1 MTTRKWPAL
10 FTRSA
15 VRFALHSER
24 RALKPCFFLFP
35 FLLVSALTAAPSAV
49 AVGLGEISVNSS
61 LNEPL
66 TADIQILNSTALE
79 DGQILVSL
87 ASAEAFERAGIS
99 RDFFLSQLQFSVS
112 RDGVGQRVI
121 RVVTQE
127 PVVEPYLDFLVQ
139 LQWPEGRVM
148 R

>member
-1 MTTRKWPAL
+1 ML
-10 FTRSA
+10 IL
-15 VRFALHSER
+15 RF
-24 RALKPCFFLFP
+24 
-35 FLLVSALTAAPSAV
+35 
-49 AVGLGEISVNSS
+49 
-61 LNEPL
+61 NEPL

-127 PVVEPYLDFLVQ
+127 Q
-139 LQWPEGRVM
+139 LLNPIWTFWFSSSGLKGV
-148 R
+148 